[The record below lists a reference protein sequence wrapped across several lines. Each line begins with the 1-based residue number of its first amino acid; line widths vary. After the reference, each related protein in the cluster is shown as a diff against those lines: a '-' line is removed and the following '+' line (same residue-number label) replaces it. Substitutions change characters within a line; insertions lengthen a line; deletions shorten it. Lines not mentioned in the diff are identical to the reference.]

1 MNIGMQEIFLLS
13 VIALVVLGPER
24 LPTAIRTLALWLN
37 RFRRSFNEMKS
48 AVEREI
54 GADDIRAQ
62 IHNDNVMHELGETRN
77 RLSQFDQDMSAALD
91 KEKLNEQPLGKAP
104 KDASDTPNKSN

>member
-24 LPTAIRTLALWLN
+24 LPTAIRTLALWIN

-62 IHNDNVMHELGETRN
+62 IHNDNVMHELGETRDMI
-77 RLSQFDQDMSAALD
+77 SQFDQDMSATLD
-91 KEKLNEQPLGKAP
+91 KEKFNEQTLEKAP
-104 KDASDTPNKSN
+104 KDTSENTKKSS